1 MSTMIIDYDDNDDDD
16 DFIDYVLTMLMMVI
30 MSNVIHADR
39 FGSIGGLG
47 FRRCPCHLCCES
59 HCSVIRSFTHG
70 EALPYRSLGIQVE
83 RFHTEVSVIK
93 WVAIEVSAIKWSD

>member
-1 MSTMIIDYDDNDDDD
+1 MSTMIIDYDDNDD

-30 MSNVIHADR
+30 MLNVPSSIHDRR
-39 FGSIGGLG
+39 FGSRGGLG
-47 FRRCPCHLCCES
+47 FRRCRCHLCCDL
-59 HCSVIRSFTHG
+59 VTRSFKHG

-93 WVAIEVSAIKWSD
+93 WVATEVSAIKWSD